1 VKFRRQ
7 SNQKIRVFVSNE
19 ESPAEHTGVTKQEL
33 T

>member
-1 VKFRRQ
+1 L
-7 SNQKIRVFVSNE
+7 SNAQDKAKEEYSQD